1 MSDCNNFSTRKN
13 RNSDGSFPVQ
23 PTPSFLL
30 SYSNRLR
37 LFFIVVTLLFFCQLF
52 SIVDRVNGAVS
63 TIPTQ
68 RPYVINNR
76 TYFPLPI
83 SRGYVEQGVASWYG
97 PNFHGRRTSN
107 GEQYNMHK
115 QTAAHKILPMN
126 TMVLVT
132 NLENNRKTV
141 VRINDR
147 GPFIDGRIIDL
158 SYSAARE
165 IGLIRKGT
173 ARVQVTALMQDTP
186 NRDNYRKGNIPDFYR
201 GRFFVQIGSFVS
213 KDNANRLLMQFT
225 DSGHKT
231 VIQKYYTPDTLYYRV
246 QVWVGNDL
254 HQARRAR
261 RKLIESGYKKAFIIA
276 H

>member
-1 MSDCNNFSTRKN
+1 MSDCNDFSTRKN
-13 RNSDGSFPVQ
+13 RNSNGSTAFRPKL
-23 PTPSFLL
+23 SFLP
-30 SYSNRLR
+30 SCCNRFSPFLN
-37 LFFIVVTLLFFCQLF
+37 LVILLPFFQLF
-52 SIVDRVNGAVS
+52 AIVDFVSGAVS
-63 TIPTQ
+63 SIPTQ

-76 TYFPLPI
+76 TYFPIP
-83 SRGYVEQGVASWYG
+83 SSKGYIEQGTASWYG

-107 GEQYNMHK
+107 GERYNMHK

-126 TMVLVT
+126 TMVLVQ
-132 NLENNRKTV
+132 NLENNRKTI

-158 SYSAARE
+158 SLSAARE
-165 IGLIRKGT
+165 IGLVRNGT

-186 NRDNYRKGNIPDFYR
+186 NRDNYRKGNIPNFYK
-201 GRFFVQIGSFVS
+201 GRFFVQIGSFVN
-213 KDNANRLLMQFT
+213 KVNARRLLMRFT
-225 DSGHKT
+225 DVGHKT
-231 VIQKYYTPDTLYYRV
+231 VIQQYHTPDALYYRV

-261 RKLIESGYKKAFIIA
+261 RKLVESGYKNAFVIA

>member
-13 RNSDGSFPVQ
+13 RNSNGSSPFR
-23 PTPSFLL
+23 PSLSVL
-30 SYSNRLR
+30 PSYSIRPR
-37 LFFIVVTLLFFCQLF
+37 FLFIFITLLFFFQLL
-52 SIVDRVNGAVS
+52 SIVDKVKGAVS
-63 TIPTQ
+63 AIPTQ

-76 TYFPLPI
+76 TYFPIPN

-97 PNFHGRRTSN
+97 PHFHGRRTSN
-107 GEQYNMHK
+107 GERYNMHK

-126 TMVLVT
+126 TVVLVT

-158 SYSAARE
+158 SLNAARE
-165 IGLIRKGT
+165 IGLVRKGT
-173 ARVQVTALMQDTP
+173 ARVQVAALMQDTP
-186 NRDNYRKGNIPDFYR
+186 NRENYRKGNIPNFYK
-201 GRFFVQIGSFVS
+201 GRFFVQVGSFVS
-213 KDNANRLLMQFT
+213 KVNARRLLMRFT
-225 DSGHKT
+225 DAGHKT
-231 VIQKYYTPDTLYYRV
+231 VIQKYHTPDALYYRV

-261 RKLIESGYKKAFIIA
+261 RKLIESGYKNAFVIA